1 VVHIYIR
8 PKIAGLIS
16 MDSHLLEEIN
26 ELKEQHNTIILAH
39 NYQLPVIQDI
49 ADFTGDSLELA
60 KKATTLDVDN
70 IIFCGVDFMAESA
83 KILNPQ
89 KNIIL
94 PDKTAHC
101 PMAAMVDPYLL
112 IELKKEHPTAQVVC
126 YINTTAKV
134 KTLSD
139 ICCTSANGI
148 QVVESLDTNDI
159 IFIPDQNLGHYI
171 QRFTKKHLILWP
183 GYCATHHRITV
194 KDIQKIKHSYPQ
206 AEVLVHPE
214 CRPEVID
221 IADYAYSTNGM
232 LNYVKQSSKNEFI
245 IGTEKE
251 HCYRLKKA
259 NPSKQF
265 FPIQSAICPNMK
277 KITLE
282 KVLKS
287 LKTLEPQI
295 KLTPEIIQEAKIP
308 LKRMMD
314 IKRGD

>member
-1 VVHIYIR
+1 
-8 PKIAGLIS
+8 
-16 MDSHLLEEIN
+16 MDNYLLGKIN

-39 NYQLPVIQDI
+39 NYQLPIIQDI
-49 ADFTGDSLELA
+49 ADYTGDSLELA
-60 KKATTLDVDN
+60 KKATTLNVDN

-94 PDKTAHC
+94 PDKNAHC
-101 PMAAMVDPYLL
+101 PMAAMVDPLLL
-112 IELKKEHPTAQVVC
+112 IELKKEYPTAQVVC
-126 YINTTAKV
+126 YINTTAEV

-139 ICCTSANGI
+139 ICCTSANGVK
-148 QVVESLDTNDI
+148 VVESLDTNEI
-159 IFIPDQNLGHYI
+159 IFIPDQNLGNYI
-171 QRFTKKHLILWP
+171 QRFTKKHLILWS

-194 KDIQKIKHSYPQ
+194 KDIQKLRNSYPQ

-221 IADYAYSTNGM
+221 IADHAFSTNGM
-232 LNYVKQSSKNEFI
+232 LNHVNQSSRNEFI

-251 HCYRLKKA
+251 HCYRLKKD
-259 NPSKQF
+259 NPTKKF
-265 FPIQSAICPNMK
+265 YPISSAICPNMK

-287 LKTLEPQI
+287 LTTLEPKI
-295 KLTPEIIQEAKIP
+295 TLAPEIIQQAKQP
-308 LKRMMD
+308 LTRMMN
-314 IKRGD
+314 IKRSD

>member
-1 VVHIYIR
+1 
-8 PKIAGLIS
+8 
-16 MDSHLLEEIN
+16 MDNHLLEEIN
-26 ELKEQHNTIILAH
+26 ELKHQHNTIILAH
-39 NYQLPVIQDI
+39 NYQLPIIQDI
-49 ADFTGDSLELA
+49 ADYTGDSLELA
-60 KKATTLDVDN
+60 KKATSLDVEN

-101 PMAAMVDPYLL
+101 PMASMVDPPLL
-112 IELKKEHPTAQVVC
+112 IELKKEHPAAQVVC

-148 QVVESLDTNDI
+148 KVVESLDTNDI

-194 KDIQKIKHSYPQ
+194 NDIQNLKNNYPQ

-214 CRPEVID
+214 CRPDVID
-221 IADYAYSTNGM
+221 IADHAFSTNGM
-232 LNYVKQSSKNEFI
+232 LNHVKQSSKNEFI

-251 HCYRLKKA
+251 HCYRLKRDSPTK
-259 NPSKQF
+259 KF
-265 FPIQSAICPNMK
+265 YPIQSAICPNMK

-287 LKTLEPQI
+287 LTTLEPQI
-295 KLTPEIIQEAKIP
+295 KLTPRIIRQAIRP
-308 LKRMMD
+308 LTRMMD